1 MNRHSQEGKLK
12 GGDMNVLDGVLFI
25 GTIVI
30 AIIFI
35 ALELRKKSDD
45 NSI

>member
-1 MNRHSQEGKLK
+1 MNEYFI
-12 GGDMNVLDGVLFI
+12 DGILFI

-30 AIIFI
+30 AVIFI

-45 NSI
+45 DSR